1 MDNKILFEET
11 FKTFDEKRRSRHLLC
26 DDPDDWDEIDVTTL
40 MYDVALTA
48 RDVVLN
54 AISEKLKSS
63 LTDEQ
68 LKPVLDAI
76 PELFSVK
83 NT

>member
-1 MDNKILFEET
+1 MDNKILFENAY
-11 FKTFDEKRRSRHLLC
+11 KTFDEMRRSLYPSY
-26 DDPDDWDEIDVTTL
+26 DDSDAWDEDDVTTL
-40 MYDVALTA
+40 VYDVALTA
-48 RDVVLN
+48 QKTVLK

-76 PELFSVK
+76 PELFSK
-83 NT
+83 NN